1 MSFNFQKKI
10 SSGYIVWFSGLNK
23 KVQLLYIVYSVK
35 HVELTVHWKLL
46 FIASSFVLWLLLFHT
61 AELTRTSYRYNRNKW
76 RGNAYKSRLRAIT
89 VCEFLGYFVL
99 QEKRNI
105 SNTIKICEDAKNLA
119 NYTILPRKPAK
130 TEAVGLNIAGSW
142 LVKYLVKLGSDCF
155 GTISAV
161 CVVSL
166 HVWNIITRH
175 FNTAHNKHE
184 QAKTMAPSKTLQK
197 KESQPVW
204 SHQDIHES
212 IQHSWHSI
220 DHGKRARHW
229 TTWSTWGKQGG

>member
-1 MSFNFQKKI
+1 MKRERLQKQAQSYHSLRI
-10 SSGYIVWFSGLNK
+10 FGLFCVAGKTKHFKHHKNMWGCEETC
-23 KVQLLYIVYSVK
+23 QLYD
-35 HVELTVHWKLL
+35 
-46 FIASSFVLWLLLFHT
+46 
-61 AELTRTSYRYNRNKW
+61 
-76 RGNAYKSRLRAIT
+76 IT
-89 VCEFLGYFVL
+89 
-99 QEKRNI
+99 QK
-105 SNTIKICEDAKNLA
+105 T
-119 NYTILPRKPAK
+119 TKPAK